1 MNTKYLKILFSAL
14 IAVLFA
20 VTSCVKDLNTVPI
33 DPTVVT
39 SASVYKDATAYKM
52 VLAKCYAGLAV
63 SGQQGAAGMPDISGI
78 DEGFSQY
85 LRQYF
90 FAQELPTDEAVIAWN
105 DGTLNKYHE
114 QNWTPAG
121 EFITAMYNRLF
132 YQISLC
138 NEFIREASDA
148 KIDSR
153 GITGAD
159 KAAVQTYRAEAR
171 FLRALSY
178 WHALDLFGNVPFVDE
193 TMSVGAFLP
202 QQYSRKQLYDY
213 VESELLAIENLMLA
227 PKSVYGR
234 ADQAAV
240 WMLLGKLYLNAKI
253 YIGTDKNTE
262 CITYMKKVIALAP
275 GTYSLTANYA
285 QVFMADNNKSNEIIF
300 PITFDGV
307 HTKTW
312 GGTTFIIHACI
323 GGKMAPGDFGVTGPW
338 SGLRATS
345 AFVNKFLP
353 DLTGATDKRAMFFT
367 DGQKKEIT
375 DVLAFTDGYAIKKW
389 TNMTSAGV
397 AGSDATFTD
406 TDFPVFRLADA
417 YLMYAE
423 AVVRGGTGGTLA
435 EALTYVNKVRERAY
449 GNTSGNLLQTSDLT
463 LNFII
468 DELAREFYYETHRRT
483 DLIRFGMF
491 SKSTYVWPWK
501 GGVKD
506 GISTDSHYD
515 IFPIPSSD
523 MGANP
528 NLVQNKDYTK

>member
-1 MNTKYLKILFSAL
+1 MNTKYLKILSTTL
-14 IAVLFA
+14 VAVLFA
-20 VTSCVKDLNTVPI
+20 ITSCVKDLNTVPI

-39 SASVYKDATAYKM
+39 SATVYKDAEAYKM

-105 DGTLNKYHE
+105 DGTLVNYHY

-121 EFITAMYNRLF
+121 EFITAMYNRLY

-148 KIDSR
+148 KIDAR
-153 GITGAD
+153 GIIGDD
-159 KAAVQTYRAEAR
+159 KTTVQTYRAEAR

-193 TMSVGAFLP
+193 TMEVGAFLP
-202 QQYSRKQLYDY
+202 QQYTRKQLFDY
-213 VESELLAIENLMLA
+213 VESELLAIEDQLIP

-234 ADQAAV
+234 ADQAAA
-240 WMLLGKLYLNAKI
+240 WMLLGKLYLNAKV

-275 GTYSLTANYA
+275 ATYSLTTNYSNL
-285 QVFMADNNKSNEIIF
+285 FKADNNTSDEIIF
-300 PITFDGV
+300 PIAFDGT

-312 GGTTFIIHACI
+312 GGTTFIIHAAI
-323 GGKMAPGDFGVTGPW
+323 GGTMNPADFGVPGGAW

-345 AFVNKFLP
+345 SFVDKFT
-353 DLTGATDKRAMFFT
+353 DITGATDKRAMFYT
-367 DGQKKEIT
+367 DGQKKAIA

-389 TNMTSAGV
+389 SNKTSAGV
-397 AGSDATFTD
+397 DGSDATFTD

-423 AVVRGGTGGTLA
+423 AVVRGGTGGTIND
-435 EALTYVNKVRERAY
+435 ALTYVNKVRERAY
-449 GNTSGNLLQTSDLT
+449 GNASGDLAQTTDLT
-463 LNFII
+463 LDFIV
-468 DELAREFYYETHRRT
+468 DEYAREFYWEAHRRT
-483 DLIRFGMF
+483 DLIRFGYF

-515 IFPIPSSD
+515 LFPIPSSD
-523 MGANP
+523 IGANP
-528 NLVQNKDYTK
+528 NLDQNDGYAK